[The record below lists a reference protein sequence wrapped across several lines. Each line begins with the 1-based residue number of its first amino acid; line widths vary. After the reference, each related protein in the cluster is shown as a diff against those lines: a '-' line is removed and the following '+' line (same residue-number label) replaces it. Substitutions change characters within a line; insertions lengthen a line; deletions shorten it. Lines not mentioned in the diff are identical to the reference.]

1 MTSMFVGYAVSFGQ
15 SYCFCVQTEQLV
27 IRRRLRPGQNECA
40 GILVDSL
47 GWLEL

>member
-15 SYCFCVQTEQLV
+15 SYRFCVQTEELV
-27 IRRRLRPGQNECA
+27 IRWGLRPGQNDFA